1 LTQLYDDRLDIH
13 CGSDSYSLPIS
24 DIRYTS
30 IEQNHKLTVTTTN
43 VTLQID
49 LEGQS
54 ALQWQR
60 YISRLQAGEKPVK
73 KL

>member
-1 LTQLYDDRLDIH
+1 LAQLHYTRLDLH
-13 CGSDSYSLPIS
+13 CGSDSYSLPI
-24 DIRYTS
+24 DEIRYTS

-60 YISRLQAGEKPVK
+60 YIRRLQTGEKPVK